1 MADIAMSSVE
11 LAGRLE
17 ALLPPLDELGRRLS
31 LAIHRAL
38 ALGAPVRLSALSRQL
53 GIEPEEAARRV
64 HAWPGVYWDAERRII
79 GYWGLTLARTRHA
92 LRIDGRSLFAWCAWD
107 TLFLPELLGARAE
120 VSSACRAT
128 DIAVR
133 LTVGGGAVEA
143 ADPPGLWVSFL
154 VPKEEAVRA
163 DVVTAFCHYVHFF
176 SSERTAAPW
185 LEQHPDAF
193 LVPLSA
199 AFEVG
204 RLRNRLRYGTALDA
218 AEALKRPT
226 SSPCR

>member
-1 MADIAMSSVE
+1 MPR
-11 LAGRLE
+11 LHAGPARE
-17 ALLPPLDELGRRLS
+17 ALDDGTVDLAARCIAAPDQRFERFAHALEVGETPAHEDELL
-31 LAIHRAL
+31 
-38 ALGAPVRLSALSRQL
+38 
-53 GIEPEEAARRV
+53 
-64 HAWPGVYWDAERRII
+64 
-79 GYWGLTLARTRHA
+79 
-92 LRIDGRSLFAWCAWD
+92 
-107 TLFLPELLGARAE
+107 
-120 VSSACRAT
+120 
-128 DIAVR
+128 
-133 LTVGGGAVEA
+133 GGGAVEA

-199 AFEVG
+199 ALEVG

-226 SSPCR
+226 SPPCR